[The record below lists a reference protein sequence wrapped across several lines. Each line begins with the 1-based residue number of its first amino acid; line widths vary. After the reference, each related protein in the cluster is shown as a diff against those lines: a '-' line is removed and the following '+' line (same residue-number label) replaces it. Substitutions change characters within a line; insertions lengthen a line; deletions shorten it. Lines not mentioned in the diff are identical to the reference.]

1 MCTTLGNAKAKLL
14 KLLHHLV
21 QLRAVV
27 LKSGWDLISVV
38 ALKVR
43 ELLYILFY
51 DGLSLC
57 V

>member
-21 QLRAVV
+21 QLRAAV

-43 ELLYILFY
+43 ELYILLY
-51 DGLSLC
+51 DGLSLR